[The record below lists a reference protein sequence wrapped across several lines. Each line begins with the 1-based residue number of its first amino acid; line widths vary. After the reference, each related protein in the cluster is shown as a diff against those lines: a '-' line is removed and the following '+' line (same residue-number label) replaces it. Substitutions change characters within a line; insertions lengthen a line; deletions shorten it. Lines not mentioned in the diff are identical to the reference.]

1 MNNIAGWVKNEDR
14 LYKCFTFDDFTQAF
28 SFMLRVAIESE
39 KLNHHPTWSNT
50 WNKVEIWLTTH
61 DEGNRITD
69 KDWDL
74 AARIEAIK

>member
-1 MNNIAGWVKNEDR
+1 MNKVADWVRNEDR
-14 LYKCFTFDDFTQAF
+14 LYKCFIFDDFTQAF

-39 KLNHHPTWSNT
+39 KMNHHPTWTNT

>member
-1 MNNIAGWVKNEDR
+1 MNKASGWVRNEDR

-28 SFMLRVAIESE
+28 SFMLRVAFESE

>member
-1 MNNIAGWVKNEDR
+1 MNNVAGWVKNEDR